1 MVWYFQ
7 SAMSTTSFSR
17 RTFLA
22 SAGALAALPA
32 FAKKKPLTGLEMYSV
47 RTEMSKDIFT
57 PVKTVA
63 KMGYEC
69 VEFYGPYFTWT
80 VDQCKEM
87 RKLMDDLKIKCLS
100 THNGNTNLLPENLP
114 KAIELNK
121 ILGSEYIVMAS
132 AGRVEPTVD
141 GWKKVADVLTKAS
154 EITKAA
160 GLKVGYH
167 NHGAEFKALEGT
179 FPLEV
184 IAKNTP
190 ANVMLQLDV
199 GTCVEAGRDPVARI
213 KANKGRINCVHCK
226 DWSKK
231 DGYKVLFGEGD
242 APWKEIFKAAEK
254 EGGVEFY
261 LIEQEGHALPPYE
274 AVEKCLANFK
284 KIHG

>member
-1 MVWYFQ
+1 
-7 SAMSTTSFSR
+7 MSTNFLNR

-32 FAKKKPLTGLEMYSV
+32 FAKKKPLLGIEMYSV
-47 RTEMSKDIFT
+47 RTEMAKNIFE
-57 PVKTVA
+57 PVKAVA

-69 VEFYGPYFTWT
+69 VEFYGPYINWT
-80 VDQCKEM
+80 PDQVKEM
-87 RKLMDDLKIKCLS
+87 RKLLDDLKIKCLS
-100 THNGNTNLLPENLP
+100 THNDSRNLLPENIQ
-114 KAIELNK
+114 KAIDINK
-121 ILGSEYIVMAS
+121 TLGSQYIVMAS
-132 AGRVEPTVD
+132 AGRVEPTED
-141 GWKKVADVLTKAS
+141 GWKKVAGVLTKAD
-154 EITKAA
+154 ELAKAA

-167 NHGAEFKALEGT
+167 NHGTEFKALGET
-179 FPLEV
+179 FPLQV

-190 ANVMLQLDV
+190 ASVMLQLDV
-199 GTCVEAGRDPVARI
+199 GTCVEAGRDPVAWI

-226 DWSKK
+226 EWSKK
-231 DGYKVLFGEGD
+231 DGYKVLFGDGD

-284 KIHG
+284 KIHK

>member
-1 MVWYFQ
+1 MRYYRN
-7 SAMSTTSFSR
+7 AMSTNFLNR

-32 FAKKKPLTGLEMYSV
+32 FAKKKPLLGIEMYSV
-47 RTEMSKDIFT
+47 RTEMAKNIFE
-57 PVKTVA
+57 PVKAVA

-69 VEFYGPYFTWT
+69 VEFYGPYINWT
-80 VDQCKEM
+80 PDQVKEM
-87 RKLMDDLKIKCLS
+87 RKLLDDLKIKCLS
-100 THNGNTNLLPENLP
+100 THNDSRNLLPENIQ
-114 KAIELNK
+114 KAIDINK
-121 ILGSEYIVMAS
+121 TLGSQYIVMAS
-132 AGRVEPTVD
+132 AGRVEPTED
-141 GWKKVADVLTKAS
+141 GWKKVAGVLTKAD
-154 EITKAA
+154 ELAKAA

-167 NHGAEFKALEGT
+167 NHGTEFKALGET
-179 FPLEV
+179 FPLQV

-190 ANVMLQLDV
+190 ASVMLQLDV
-199 GTCVEAGRDPVARI
+199 GTCVEAGRDPVAWI

-226 DWSKK
+226 EWSKK
-231 DGYKVLFGEGD
+231 DGYKVLFGDGD

-284 KIHG
+284 KIHK